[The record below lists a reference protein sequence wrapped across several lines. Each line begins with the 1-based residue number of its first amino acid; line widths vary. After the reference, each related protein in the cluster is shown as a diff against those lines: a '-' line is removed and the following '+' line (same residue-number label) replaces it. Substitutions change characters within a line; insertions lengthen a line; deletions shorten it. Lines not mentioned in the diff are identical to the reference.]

1 MWRTLNASPP
11 ATSPVVYEVLSRRV
25 GFSLS
30 TRILIFSLFI
40 TTLSPLSYFLTRKR
54 RRRGDLSRSF
64 QSFGLPL
71 LTAPSRSTGSSD
83 ASSDLE
89 DRISDRLASSRIGSP
104 SVSAV
109 DFRSRSSPLDEET
122 GKVKIVVTTMNHA
135 GAPPPT
141 PAAAPPPPIPVGLA
155 AALPPNTEVQGDGKG
170 VSEKVDWLNLPCPV
184 PFEEI
189 QREALSES
197 YSISC
202 SL

>member
-1 MWRTLNASPP
+1 MSLLRIRRKDVAYTERIAPCHVASR
-11 ATSPVVYEVLSRRV
+11 VLSRGTRV
-25 GFSLS
+25 CFSLS

-54 RRRGDLSRSF
+54 RRRDDLSRSF

-71 LTAPSRSTGSSD
+71 PTALSRSTGSPD

-109 DFRSRSSPLDEET
+109 DFS
-122 GKVKIVVTTMNHA
+122 HA

-141 PAAAPPPPIPVGLA
+141 PAAAPPTPIPVGLA
-155 AALPPNTEVQGDGKG
+155 TALPPNTEVQGDGKG